1 MDEDALTFGFLI
13 ASVAVFI
20 AGLVWQEFWSLLF
33 AMTTSGNIFYETI
46 GVIGFVLTFVGALV
60 VLYCALICLA
70 YLFLFCVI
78 FGIPAYLVYLALG
91 LEYSIILA
99 VIIGVIILIYLIET
113 RTVKV
118 EHYTVTL
125 NLHRRYIVK
134 R

>member
-33 AMTTSGNIFYETI
+33 AMTISGNVFYETI
-46 GVIGFVLTFVGALV
+46 GVMGFVLTFVGALV

-91 LEYSIILA
+91 FEYSIILA
-99 VIIGVIILIYLIET
+99 VIIGVIILIYLIES
-113 RTVKV
+113 RTIKV

>member
-1 MDEDALTFGFLI
+1 MDENALTFGFLT
-13 ASVAVFI
+13 ASVAVFM
-20 AGLVWQEFWSLLF
+20 AGLLWQGLWTILF
-33 AMTTSGNIFYETI
+33 AMTMSGNIFYETI
-46 GVIGFVLTFVGALV
+46 GVMGFFLTFIGALV
-60 VLYCALICLA
+60 ILYCALICLA
-70 YLFLFCVI
+70 YLFLFCLI